1 MKNTLKYGVICNSST
16 LMFIRYSQ
24 YPKNSK
30 QDIISFS
37 LFALQKRS
45 VYKATI
51 ALYLVCFFFY
61 VLFTRKPDYF
71 EGQVVK
77 GTVTQANN
85 ANKESKLVINIL
97 YRVGPDSFLCKA
109 NLLPFGQYKIGEKLD
124 VIYDPSQPAIASVYA
139 FFGYWLNW
147 DELLVTAIFFVV
159 FFVAAVFITGKSE
172 TSNGIHDD
180 NVRKRKY
187 DD

>member
-1 MKNTLKYGVICNSST
+1 M
-16 LMFIRYSQ
+16 
-24 YPKNSK
+24 
-30 QDIISFS
+30 
-37 LFALQKRS
+37 
-45 VYKATI
+45 YKATI

-71 EGQVVK
+71 DGQVVK
-77 GTVTQANN
+77 GTVTQRNYDK
-85 ANKESKLVINIL
+85 KEINPAVNIL
-97 YRVGPDSFLCKA
+97 YRVGTDSFLCKA
-109 NLLPFGQYKIGEKLD
+109 NLFPFGQYKIGERVE

-147 DELLVTAIFFVV
+147 DELLMTAVFFVV
-159 FFVAAVFITGKSE
+159 FFVAAVFITGKNE
-172 TSNGIHDD
+172 NSNGLHDD